1 VSDRPTKLFNTHT
14 LYCIMVQDIEEQLKL
29 AKRKPQETRG
39 RKPLRTPGGQRI
51 RKVVCNMT
59 IPQDLYDFLIENEI
73 SRSKLFTEMAK
84 DLYKGIV
91 NPCCFKKG
99 KQETIHGV
107 YCIHCSDDPHRY
119 TWISLK
125 DCACGHRFTVQ
136 DRTNEPDYGQVGCY
150 RVDCAIQ

>member
-1 VSDRPTKLFNTHT
+1 
-14 LYCIMVQDIEEQLKL
+14 
-29 AKRKPQETRG
+29 
-39 RKPLRTPGGQRI
+39 
-51 RKVVCNMT
+51 MT

-84 DLYKGIV
+84 ELYKGKV

-125 DCACGHRFTVQ
+125 DCGCGHRFTVQ

>member
-1 VSDRPTKLFNTHT
+1 MARQT
-14 LYCIMVQDIEEQLKL
+14 IEEQLKR
-29 AKRKPQETRG
+29 AKRVKQETRG

-59 IPQDLYDFLIENEI
+59 IPQDLYDFLVENEI

-99 KQETIHGV
+99 TKETTHGV
-107 YCIHCSDDPHRY
+107 YCIHCSDSPYRY
-119 TWISLK
+119 TWLSLK
-125 DCACGHRFTVQ
+125 SCGCGHQFTVQ
-136 DRTNEPDYGQVGCY
+136 DRTNEAHYGEVGCY
-150 RVDCAIQ
+150 RVDCDL

>member
-1 VSDRPTKLFNTHT
+1 
-14 LYCIMVQDIEEQLKL
+14 MVQDIDEQLKL

-84 DLYKGIV
+84 ELYKGKV

-107 YCIHCSDDPHRY
+107 YCVHCSDDPHRY

-125 DCACGHRFTVQ
+125 DCGCGHRFTVQ
-136 DRTNEPDYGQVGCY
+136 DRTNEANYGQVGCY
-150 RVDCAIQ
+150 RVNCAIQ